1 MPSVVALTIADRAL
15 IHRASV
21 TALLGAAIALSG
33 CGASSHA
40 GKSTTRTSGT
50 ATIASTPNTDATNAS
65 TPTATTHT
73 ASPTGASRPSPQVA
87 AACKTVVQD
96 TGNLVRAKDL
106 AGKLNA
112 LGQLGAHLSG
122 ELLPAVNASQATTV
136 LRSVGDVENALKLDA
151 TGAPLPP
158 TLVSRMNADGMHLT
172 RICDF
177 RKP

>member
-1 MPSVVALTIADRAL
+1 VALTIADRAL
-15 IHRASV
+15 VHRASV

-50 ATIASTPNTDATNAS
+50 ATIASHATTSS

-73 ASPTGASRPSPQVA
+73 ASPAGASRPSPQVA
-87 AACKTVVQD
+87 AACKTIVQD
-96 TGNLVRAKDL
+96 TGNLVRAKDRP
-106 AGKLNA
+106 GKLNA